1 MSLALE
7 WKEFDRWMGVS
18 ELSSSMMSDLVMLL
32 ELSSDTLFCLLALAV
47 LLAVDTFLLLL
58 GLAAALRGS

>member
-1 MSLALE
+1 
-7 WKEFDRWMGVS
+7 MGVS